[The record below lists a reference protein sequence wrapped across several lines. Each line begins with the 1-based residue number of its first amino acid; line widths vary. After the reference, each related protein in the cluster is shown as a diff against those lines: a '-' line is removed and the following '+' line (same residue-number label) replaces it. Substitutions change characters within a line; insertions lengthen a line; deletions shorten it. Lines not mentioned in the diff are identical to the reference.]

1 MGIRTYQRFTL
12 PTHGAIEFLAG
23 LTMMIL
29 PLALS
34 FGPAALLVCVA
45 LGAILAGTSLGLTLQ
60 RPISSRSH
68 RGFDN
73 AFALATALAAL
84 ALAASGQLAP
94 VILLAAVVLVQ
105 TTLGLTTR
113 YVAPE

>member
-1 MGIRTYQRFTL
+1 MRTYQRFTL
-12 PTHGAIEFLAG
+12 PAHGAIEFLAG
-23 LTMMIL
+23 LTMIIF

-45 LGAILAGTSLGLTLQ
+45 LGAVLAGTSLGLTAQ
-60 RPISSRSH
+60 RQSSGRSH

-73 AFALATALAAL
+73 AFALVTALAAL
-84 ALAASGQLAP
+84 ALALSGQSAA
-94 VILLAAVVLVQ
+94 VILLAGVVLVQ

>member
-1 MGIRTYQRFTL
+1 MRTYQRFTL
-12 PTHGAIEFLAG
+12 PAHGAIEFLAG

-45 LGAILAGTSLGLTLQ
+45 LGAILAGTSLGLTAQ
-60 RPISSRSH
+60 RPISSRAHS
-68 RGFDN
+68 GFDN
-73 AFALATALAAL
+73 AFALVTALAAL
-84 ALAASGQLAP
+84 ALAASGQPAP